1 MPRALSLSELV
12 AALQFSDA
20 TAVAFF
26 DRSTSQIVTPT
37 HEPEA
42 VGEPNDPEPEKK
54 PERFERLPAF
64 GEQHETELARQFA
77 ARVENPEDRQRL
89 DLALASASPQEAFE
103 NALFRCCI
111 ANEWF
116 QFRDQRLLQ
125 LAREW
130 LETRGIPY
138 VDDLTHHAD

>member
-1 MPRALSLSELV
+1 
-12 AALQFSDA
+12 
-20 TAVAFF
+20 
-26 DRSTSQIVTPT
+26 
-37 HEPEA
+37 
-42 VGEPNDPEPEKK
+42 
-54 PERFERLPAF
+54 
-64 GEQHETELARQFA
+64 
-77 ARVENPEDRQRL
+77 
-89 DLALASASPQEAFE
+89 LALASASPQEAFE

-130 LETRGIPY
+130 LETRGIRY